1 MGIKGY
7 TVYVFRNVY
16 YVFEHDFDITPDDL
30 GHDFVIKLKETFL
43 VNRNTLADS
52 VDLVDSVDSAGLV
65 DSVDSAD
72 LVDLVDLVDQEEI
85 REEILYEQFD
95 NEDTVTVTI
104 SKPII
109 HDNIKWIYT
118 ANFDTK
124 IFSVESS
131 KYHTLIY
138 DLLNIPDNW
147 VDFIW

>member
-16 YVFEHDFDITPDDL
+16 YIFEHDFDITPDDL
-30 GHDFVIKLKETFL
+30 GNDFVIKLKEDFL
-43 VNRNTLADS
+43 VNRNTL
-52 VDLVDSVDSAGLV
+52 VDSEV
-65 DSVDSAD
+65 
-72 LVDLVDLVDQEEI
+72 I

-95 NEDTVTVTI
+95 NEDTVIVTVVP
-104 SKPII
+104 PII

-131 KYHTLIY
+131 NYNTLY
-138 DLLNIPDNW
+138 YNLLNIPDNW
-147 VDFIW
+147 VDMLCK

>member
-52 VDLVDSVDSAGLV
+52 VDS
-65 DSVDSAD
+65 
-72 LVDLVDLVDQEEI
+72 VDLVDQEEI

-131 KYHTLIY
+131 NYHILIY
-138 DLLNIPDNW
+138 DLLSIPDNW